1 MAVLVVVKVV
11 VEWSDVV
18 KGVLEVDYLDEL
30 LVMTA

>member
-1 MAVLVVVKVV
+1 LAVLVVVKVV